1 MQTLFH
7 IALLRDWAA
16 AREAGAY
23 RVSTRNRTLE
33 QQGYI
38 HLSFAGQ
45 VQSVANAAY
54 VDAGDAL
61 VLLTIDPAKLAAE
74 VVVEPGEGTREAF
87 PHLYGELPLA
97 AVRRVTPYAPAADGR
112 FGPPPLDNRTM
123 PASVVI
129 PQLIYDDV
137 AEAVAWLCDAF
148 GFVERWRAGD
158 HRAQLEVP
166 GGGCVVVT
174 EPRTS
179 HALHGQWSIMVR
191 VHDVDA
197 HYEHARAFGATIV
210 APPKDFPYG
219 ERQYQ
224 AADLGGHHWDFSQSI
239 ADVAPEEWGGT
250 SGPALHPIG

>member
-1 MQTLFH
+1 VQTLFH
-7 IALLRDWAA
+7 IALRHDWVA
-16 AREAGAY
+16 ARDNGAY
-23 RVSTRNRTLE
+23 RVSTRGRTLD

-54 VDAGDAL
+54 RDAGEAL
-61 VLLTIDPAKLAAE
+61 VLLTIDPAKLAAG
-74 VVVEPGEGTREAF
+74 VVVEPGDGTDEAF

-97 AVRRVTPYAPAADGR
+97 AVRRVTPYAPTADGR

-123 PASVVI
+123 PAAAVI
-129 PQLIYDDV
+129 PQLIYEDV
-137 AEAVAWLCDAF
+137 AAAIAWLCDAF

-179 HALHGQWSIMVR
+179 QALRGQWSVLVR
-191 VHDVDA
+191 VADVDA
-197 HYEHARAFGATIV
+197 HHERARVRGATIL
-210 APPKDFPYG
+210 APPRDFSYG
-219 ERQYQ
+219 ERQY
-224 AADLGGHHWDFSQSI
+224 AAKDLAGHHWSFSQSI
-239 ADVAPEEWGGT
+239 ADVAPEDWGGT
-250 SGPALHPIG
+250 SGPALRGAQ